1 MAEKEWIIMNYTIPK
16 EPSRIRVSIWRKL
29 KKRGSVSLGQ
39 SMWILPL
46 SKESIE
52 FYQEI
57 SDDIFQNGGEANIM
71 EATFLNKESIGHVLK
86 AFNQARDEEYNEIIE
101 KCEDFFLEIEKETRK
116 ENYTFA
122 EVEENEYEYNKLV
135 EWYKNILERDFF
147 TAPLK
152 TLSQQKLDT
161 CKEMLDD
168 FSQKV
173 YERNNEIM

>member
-1 MAEKEWIIMNYTIPK
+1 MAEKEWIIINYTVPK

-46 SKESIE
+46 SQENLE
-52 FYQEI
+52 FFQEI
-57 SDDIFQNGGEANIM
+57 SADIFQNNGTSNIM
-71 EATFLNKESIGHVLK
+71 EAAFISAENTEHVIEV
-86 AFNQARDEEYNEIIE
+86 FNQARDEEYSEFIE
-101 KCEDFFLEIEKETRK
+101 KCEDFFHEIEKETLK

-135 EWYKNILERDFF
+135 EWYKNIIERDFF
-147 TAPLK
+147 TAPRMK
-152 TLSQQKLDT
+152 TSQQKLET
-161 CKEMLDD
+161 CREMLEN

-173 YERNNEIM
+173 YEISNEIN